1 MNSLAV
7 WDLASILAG
16 SGEGWGEQGVRGGS
30 PGCGD
35 GERGRGGRGG
45 EIHKDREAVKIGEA
59 AGVRAAADMM
69 AGEVNIEDFCDSE
82 ASLLVGLIMYC
93 NISLK

>member
-1 MNSLAV
+1 M
-7 WDLASILAG
+7 
-16 SGEGWGEQGVRGGS
+16 
-30 PGCGD
+30 
-35 GERGRGGRGG
+35 
-45 EIHKDREAVKIGEA
+45 KIGEA

>member
-35 GERGRGGRGG
+35 GERVIPG
-45 EIHKDREAVKIGEA
+45 KKV
-59 AGVRAAADMM
+59 VW
-69 AGEVNIEDFCDSE
+69 
-82 ASLLVGLIMYC
+82 
-93 NISLK
+93 